1 MWVVSLLNWG
11 TNQHVASYRELA
23 ASTVACVS
31 ADVDNLS
38 VGGVNLFAS
47 TSGATSSS
55 ISVVSVPFDVTG
67 DGPTISNGLFIFV
80 VLSLVEPSLELGLRL
95 DEPAEL
101 CADLQ
106 EKVLERW
113 ADLKNQCCTYN
124 DENRGELV

>member
-1 MWVVSLLNWG
+1 MWVVSLFNWG
-11 TNQHVASYRELA
+11 TNQYVASYRELA

-31 ADVDNLS
+31 ADVNLS
-38 VGGVNLFAS
+38 VGGVNLFVS

-67 DGPTISNGLFIFV
+67 DGPTISNGLCIFA
-80 VLSLVEPSLELGLRL
+80 VLRLVEPSIELALRL

-113 ADLKNQCCTYN
+113 AVLKNQCCTYN

>member
-1 MWVVSLLNWG
+1 
-11 TNQHVASYRELA
+11 
-23 ASTVACVS
+23 VACVS
-31 ADVDNLS
+31 AVVDNLFD
-38 VGGVNLFAS
+38 GGVTLFVS

-67 DGPTISNGLFIFV
+67 DGPTKSNGLFIFV
-80 VLSLVEPSLELGLRL
+80 VLSLVEPSIEPGLRL

-106 EKVLERW
+106 EKVLARRTV
-113 ADLKNQCCTYN
+113 LNYQGCTYK